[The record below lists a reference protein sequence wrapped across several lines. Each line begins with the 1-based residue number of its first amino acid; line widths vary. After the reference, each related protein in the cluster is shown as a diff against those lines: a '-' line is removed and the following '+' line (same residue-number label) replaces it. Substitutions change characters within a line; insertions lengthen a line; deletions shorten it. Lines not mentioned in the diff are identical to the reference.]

1 MSTLLVHTQDA
12 DQLKATKAFLK
23 ALKIPFE
30 KINDESTYNPEFAAK
45 IEKNMQQADEGKVVK
60 IDLDAAEKLS
70 RKEKEFLKGLD
81 EAVEFVNLHQKGKV
95 KAKTI
100 DQFLNEL

>member
-30 KINDESTYNPEFAAK
+30 KINDDERPYNPEFVAK
-45 IEKNMQQADEGKVVK
+45 IEKSMQQADEGKVVK
-60 IDLDAAEKLS
+60 IDLNDIWK
-70 RKEKEFLKGLD
+70 
-81 EAVEFVNLHQKGKV
+81 
-95 KAKTI
+95 
-100 DQFLNEL
+100 